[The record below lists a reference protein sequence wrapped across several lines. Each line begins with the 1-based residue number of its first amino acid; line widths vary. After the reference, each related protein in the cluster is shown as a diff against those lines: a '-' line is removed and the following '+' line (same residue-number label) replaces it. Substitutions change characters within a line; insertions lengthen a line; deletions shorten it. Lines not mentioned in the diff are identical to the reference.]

1 VTFALA
7 LAGTMAFIGVRYA
20 NTGQKLPE
28 RFTSEPVAVVAPAPK
43 EVVLTGEDR
52 NAARIVAAR
61 FIDTAVLR
69 QRVDDSWEITAPTL
83 RQGLT
88 RKEWQTGN
96 IPVQPYPAE
105 AVEGIKYRVDWSGV
119 DRIYLK
125 VAIIPKETAAVGGQA
140 YDMGLRRKGAAA
152 DHLWEV
158 DYWVPTGLGQQSPA
172 KQRAM
177 AKLPPPEVKSRLPVG
192 WIFAPIGVF
201 GAFIVGIPLVLIL
214 RGWRRTVRA
223 NRAYRAS

>member
-1 VTFALA
+1 MT
-7 LAGTMAFIGVRYA
+7 FIGVRYA
-20 NTGQKLPE
+20 NTGQRIPE
-28 RFTSEPVAVVAPAPK
+28 RFSSEPPALVDPAPK
-43 EVVLTGEDR
+43 AVVLTGEDR
-52 NAARIVAAR
+52 NAARVVAAR

-69 QRVDDSWEITAPTL
+69 QRIGDSWEITAPTL

-88 RKEWQTGN
+88 RKEWQSGN

-105 AVEGIKYRVDWSGV
+105 AVQGIKYSVDWSGV
-119 DRIYLK
+119 DHIYLK

-140 YDMGLRRKGAAA
+140 FDMGLRRKGPTA
-152 DHLWEV
+152 DHRWLV

-172 KQRAM
+172 KQAAA
-177 AKLPPPEVKSRLPVG
+177 AKLSPPELKPRLPVG
-192 WIFAPIGVF
+192 WIFAPIGIF
-201 GAFIVGIPLVLIL
+201 AAFIVGIPLVLAV